1 MANKE
6 EMCTY
11 SDIHGFL
18 PGDPWRGHLGSQLDK
33 DVDSKMSGKNK
44 RVQCPVCKRKMW
56 AARRVCHD
64 GCCIYYCVPPHKVK
78 GWWKKPKKQS
88 RDNKMRRRR

>member
-44 RVQCPVCKRKMW
+44 LEEYVMTVAVYITACRLTK
-56 AARRVCHD
+56 
-64 GCCIYYCVPPHKVK
+64 
-78 GWWKKPKKQS
+78 
-88 RDNKMRRRR
+88 